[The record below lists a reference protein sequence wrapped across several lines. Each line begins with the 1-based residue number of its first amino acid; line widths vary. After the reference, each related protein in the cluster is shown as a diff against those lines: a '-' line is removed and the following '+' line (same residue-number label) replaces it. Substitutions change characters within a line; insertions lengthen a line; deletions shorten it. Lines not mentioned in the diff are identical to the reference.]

1 MSIKSNI
8 ELQGNLPIQ
17 IISEEGGYSVVCP
30 ILDIASQG
38 ETVEIAMK
46 MFSECLEM
54 FFEDLIENDN
64 LEKVLL
70 ECGWKIEIKHKNS
83 PIKII
88 IPPQILNTTISL
100 NNIFN
105 A

>member
-8 ELQGNLPIQ
+8 EFQGNLPLQ
-17 IISEEGGYSVVCP
+17 IIAEESGYAVICP
-30 ILDIASQG
+30 ILDLASQG
-38 ETVEIAMK
+38 ETVEIALE
-46 MFSECLEM
+46 MFNESLEM
-54 FFEDLIENDN
+54 FFEDLIESGN

-70 ECGWKIEIKHKNS
+70 ECGWKVEIKHENS

-88 IPPQILNTTISL
+88 IPPKTLNTTISL
-100 NNIFN
+100 NNILN

>member
-54 FFEDLIENDN
+54 FFEDLIENGN

-70 ECGWKIEIKHKNS
+70 ECGWKVEIKHENS

-100 NNIFN
+100 NNILN